1 MTKIVQFIN
10 TIATSTTTK
19 TNGSSLQKLN
29 GGSFIQKTTGM
40 AYSMTGVEDVV
51 STSIVS
57 DKIFKKINLK
67 KQTSKFFRSES
78 ESDSSDTSDSEEDT
92 DNRLDMFDSKQTT
105 QQWTGGG
112 YDIESEDDDDQST
125 RRPKSKSKKI
135 SKSVLIIKKCLEIT
149 NLIKKEKKDWKKVL
163 EVFKQVEKSIAAVSK
178 EAPTCSTKARWR
190 TNAAYYAVKTWI
202 LKNNIFSVEFL
213 DGDKRDNI
221 PPEEMQ
227 LAPLLAPIE
236 YWEMC
241 FLLQT
246 TGASVVSRKKMS
258 KANSKAKG
266 KLILRVEK
274 LMQSKQA
281 KTFYAHMTTAAPF
294 VAGKSNTDV
303 VAVKTSKVTSSKIKK
318 KKQSGKSA
326 TKSKIAMHQ
335 PETSS
340 ISTSNN
346 PLNNSITPFLE
357 INFEEDIAEAS
368 GKIFVRLQQR
378 TSRTQWTMCHG
389 FDLEVDLKLIC
400 RSLRKLLHAGCTI
413 VEKGENGTKV
423 IQIQGNFCQEITQF
437 LMKNGL
443 VDHVD
448 QITRVGF

>member
-1 MTKIVQFIN
+1 
-10 TIATSTTTK
+10 
-19 TNGSSLQKLN
+19 
-29 GGSFIQKTTGM
+29 
-40 AYSMTGVEDVV
+40 
-51 STSIVS
+51 
-57 DKIFKKINLK
+57 
-67 KQTSKFFRSES
+67 
-78 ESDSSDTSDSEEDT
+78 
-92 DNRLDMFDSKQTT
+92 
-105 QQWTGGG
+105 
-112 YDIESEDDDDQST
+112 ST

-135 SKSVLIIKKCLEIT
+135 SKSLSIIKSCLEIT

-163 EVFKQVEKSIAAVSK
+163 EIFKKTSKSVAAVSK

-281 KTFYAHMTTAAPF
+281 KTWNAHMTTAAPF

-303 VAVKTSKVTSSKIKK
+303 VAVKTSKVTSCKVKK
-318 KKQSGKSA
+318 KKHRGTA
-326 TKSKIAMHQ
+326 KSKIAMHQ
-335 PETSS
+335 PETSC
-340 ISTSNN
+340 I
-346 PLNNSITPFLE
+346 
-357 INFEEDIAEAS
+357 
-368 GKIFVRLQQR
+368 
-378 TSRTQWTMCHG
+378 
-389 FDLEVDLKLIC
+389 
-400 RSLRKLLHAGCTI
+400 
-413 VEKGENGTKV
+413 
-423 IQIQGNFCQEITQF
+423 
-437 LMKNGL
+437 
-443 VDHVD
+443 
-448 QITRVGF
+448 

>member
-1 MTKIVQFIN
+1 
-10 TIATSTTTK
+10 
-19 TNGSSLQKLN
+19 
-29 GGSFIQKTTGM
+29 
-40 AYSMTGVEDVV
+40 
-51 STSIVS
+51 
-57 DKIFKKINLK
+57 
-67 KQTSKFFRSES
+67 
-78 ESDSSDTSDSEEDT
+78 
-92 DNRLDMFDSKQTT
+92 MFDLQQTT

-163 EVFKQVEKSIAAVSK
+163 EIFKKTSKSVAAVSK
-178 EAPTCSTKARWR
+178 EASTCSTKARWK

-241 FLLQT
+241 SLLQT

-303 VAVKTSKVTSSKIKK
+303 VAVKTSKVTSCKIKK

-335 PETSS
+335 PETST

-346 PLNNSITPFLE
+346 PLNNSIRPFLE

-389 FDLEVDLKLIC
+389 FDLELDLKVIC

-423 IQIQGNFCQEITQF
+423 IQIQGNFSQEITQF

>member
-1 MTKIVQFIN
+1 
-10 TIATSTTTK
+10 
-19 TNGSSLQKLN
+19 
-29 GGSFIQKTTGM
+29 
-40 AYSMTGVEDVV
+40 
-51 STSIVS
+51 
-57 DKIFKKINLK
+57 
-67 KQTSKFFRSES
+67 
-78 ESDSSDTSDSEEDT
+78 
-92 DNRLDMFDSKQTT
+92 
-105 QQWTGGG
+105 
-112 YDIESEDDDDQST
+112 
-125 RRPKSKSKKI
+125 
-135 SKSVLIIKKCLEIT
+135 
-149 NLIKKEKKDWKKVL
+149 
-163 EVFKQVEKSIAAVSK
+163 
-178 EAPTCSTKARWR
+178 
-190 TNAAYYAVKTWI
+190 
-202 LKNNIFSVEFL
+202 
-213 DGDKRDNI
+213 
-221 PPEEMQ
+221 
-227 LAPLLAPIE
+227 
-236 YWEMC
+236 
-241 FLLQT
+241 
-246 TGASVVSRKKMS
+246 
-258 KANSKAKG
+258 
-266 KLILRVEK
+266 
-274 LMQSKQA
+274 
-281 KTFYAHMTTAAPF
+281 AHMTTAAPF

>member
-1 MTKIVQFIN
+1 MKNIN
-10 TIATSTTTK
+10 
-19 TNGSSLQKLN
+19 NGSS
-29 GGSFIQKTTGM
+29 FIKKTTGM
-40 AYSMTGVEDVV
+40 AYSMTGVEDVTFTSSV
-51 STSIVS
+51 SEQNNDDKGESEDACENDVEDVASTSPVS
-57 DKIFKKINLK
+57 DKIFKKTNLK

-92 DNRLDMFDSKQTT
+92 DNRLDMFDLQQTT

-112 YDIESEDDDDQST
+112 YDIESDDDDDQST
-125 RRPKSKSKKI
+125 RRPKSKSKKT
-135 SKSVLIIKKCLEIT
+135 SKSLLIIKKCLDIT

-178 EAPTCSTKARWR
+178 EAPTCSTKARWK

-236 YWEMC
+236 YWKMC
-241 FLLQT
+241 SLLQT
-246 TGASVVSRKKMS
+246 TSASVVSRKKMS

-294 VAGKSNTDV
+294 VG
-303 VAVKTSKVTSSKIKK
+303 
-318 KKQSGKSA
+318 
-326 TKSKIAMHQ
+326 
-335 PETSS
+335 
-340 ISTSNN
+340 
-346 PLNNSITPFLE
+346 
-357 INFEEDIAEAS
+357 
-368 GKIFVRLQQR
+368 
-378 TSRTQWTMCHG
+378 
-389 FDLEVDLKLIC
+389 
-400 RSLRKLLHAGCTI
+400 
-413 VEKGENGTKV
+413 
-423 IQIQGNFCQEITQF
+423 
-437 LMKNGL
+437 
-443 VDHVD
+443 
-448 QITRVGF
+448 